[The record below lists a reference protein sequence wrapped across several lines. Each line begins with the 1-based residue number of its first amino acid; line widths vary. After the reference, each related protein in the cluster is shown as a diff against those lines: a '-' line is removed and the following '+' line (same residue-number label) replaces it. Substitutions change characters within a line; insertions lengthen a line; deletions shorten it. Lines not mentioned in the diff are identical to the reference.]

1 MTYIVRTL
9 IDGLVFDHNPADAE
23 ALEAFDVAVAETVA
37 RNTDV
42 TVQLLRGDTIICET
56 TLQA

>member
-9 IDGLVFDHNPADAE
+9 IDGLVFDHNTADVE
-23 ALEAFDVAVAETVA
+23 SFDVAVAETVV
-37 RNTDV
+37 RNTEV
-42 TVQLLRGDTIICET
+42 TIQLLRGGKIVRET

>member
-9 IDGLVFDHNPADAE
+9 IDGLVFDHNTADVE
-23 ALEAFDVAVAETVA
+23 EFDVA
-37 RNTDV
+37 
-42 TVQLLRGDTIICET
+42 VQLLRGEMIIREA